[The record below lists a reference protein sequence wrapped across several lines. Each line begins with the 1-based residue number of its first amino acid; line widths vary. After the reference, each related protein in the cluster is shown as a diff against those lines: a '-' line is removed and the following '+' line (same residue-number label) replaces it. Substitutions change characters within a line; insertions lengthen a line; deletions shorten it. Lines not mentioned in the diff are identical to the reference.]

1 MGEEEQD
8 ELWLS
13 RWGEKEEIE
22 FEDFLEAAQEYDWPL
37 KAGRQCPALVP
48 MTSAPAPIAESG
60 GEREQVDE
68 AFKELAWNTFN
79 ALDKNGD
86 GTLTEDELKR

>member
-48 MTSAPAPIAESG
+48 KEERIPVLRLLVQGADFLPCES
-60 GEREQVDE
+60 QV
-68 AFKELAWNTFN
+68 AFLVHI
-79 ALDKNGD
+79 
-86 GTLTEDELKR
+86 